1 MKCPSK
7 AKTQSSRTI
16 TLLLINV
23 KLSSNDQTVLK
34 PNIVEHVLVW
44 YKLLTD
50 TIGSS
55 FQLYALFSVWG
66 LRMCRHQNEM
76 KVAAEERRGGGT
88 KGELKQTD
96 KHSPVATLIPATP
109 HAAVYHCSSHGT
121 LKTRLLLLQVL
132 LNANE

>member
-7 AKTQSSRTI
+7 AKTQSSRTT
-16 TLLLINV
+16 TLLLIND
-23 KLSSNDQTVLK
+23 KLSSNDQTILK

-55 FQLYALFSVWG
+55 FHLYALFSVWG

-76 KVAAEERRGGGT
+76 KVAAEERSGGGA
-88 KGELKQTD
+88 KGD
-96 KHSPVATLIPATP
+96 
-109 HAAVYHCSSHGT
+109 SS
-121 LKTRLLLLQVL
+121 RQINILQSLRSSLQLPMQLYTTVPL
-132 LNANE
+132 TGH